1 MEWVAAIG
9 DQPSSKTSK
18 RNKPMFFKPMKK
30 IAMGAALAAS
40 AVAAAKAETVV
51 LAGNPPGSLF
61 NSMSNAIAVTV
72 TKHSDLKVDVL
83 PQGGTVYYPMMA
95 TKEVDFGLVNPF
107 DAFSAYSG
115 KAPYDKISRGKGFPM
130 RTVMLGSPIRL
141 SLVTTKGA
149 GINSIGDL
157 KGKRVVAN
165 YGAFAS
171 AGLTANAVLA
181 IGELTV
187 DDVKVVTVS
196 SYPAGVR
203 AVIEGRADAAVGSIG
218 SGIIRELDAAKGARM
233 IPLSNSPKALE
244 RARKFGSAWQFIT
257 IKPGLPGVDDEMTAL
272 SYEIPI
278 VARETLSDD
287 AVYKFTKTVW
297 EHHKELPG
305 IFKPLATW
313 TPNRYAST
321 KAIIPYHPGAIK
333 FYKEQG
339 VWTAEL
345 EKYQA
350 ALLAQ

>member
-1 MEWVAAIG
+1 MLFE
-9 DQPSSKTSK
+9 
-18 RNKPMFFKPMKK
+18 PMKK
-30 IAMGAALAAS
+30 IAIGAIVAAS
-40 AVAAAKAETVV
+40 TIAAAQAETVV

-61 NSMSNAIAVTV
+61 HSMSNAIAATV
-72 TKHSDLKVDVL
+72 TKNSDLKVDVL

-107 DAFSAYSG
+107 DAFSAHTG
-115 KAPYDKISRGKGFPM
+115 KPPYDKVSKGKGFPM

-141 SLVTTKGA
+141 SIVTTKGA
-149 GINSIGDL
+149 GIKSIRDL

-171 AGLTANAVLA
+171 AGLTVSAALAV
-181 IGELTV
+181 GELNVT
-187 DDVKVVTVS
+187 DVKVVTVS
-196 SYPAGVR
+196 NYPAGVR
-203 AVIEGRADAAVGSIG
+203 AVIEGRADAALGSIG
-218 SGIIRELDAAKGARM
+218 SGIIRELDAAKGAKM
-233 IPLSNSPKALE
+233 IPLNNSPEALR
-244 RARKFGSAWQFIT
+244 RARKFGGAWQFIT
-257 IKPGLPGVDDEMTAL
+257 VKPGLPGIEAEMTAL

-278 VARETLSDD
+278 VARETLDNE

-297 EHHKELPG
+297 EHHKELRG

-321 KAIIPYHPGAIK
+321 KAIIAYHPGAIK

-350 ALLAQ
+350 ALLAK

>member
-1 MEWVAAIG
+1 
-9 DQPSSKTSK
+9 
-18 RNKPMFFKPMKK
+18 MFFEPMKK
-30 IAMGAALAAS
+30 FVIGATLIAS
-40 AVAAAKAETVV
+40 TVAAAQAETVV

-61 NSMSNAIAVTV
+61 NSMSNAIAATV
-72 TKHSDLKVDVL
+72 TKHSGLKVDVL

-107 DAFSAYSG
+107 DAFSAYKG
-115 KAPYDKISRGKGFPM
+115 KAPYDRVSRGKGFPM

-141 SLVTTKGA
+141 SIVTTKRA
-149 GINSIGDL
+149 GISSIADL

-171 AGLTANAVLA
+171 AGLTANAALA
-181 IGELTV
+181 IGGLTI
-187 DDVKVVTVS
+187 DDVRVVTVS

-218 SGIIRELDAAKGARM
+218 SGIIRELDAAKGAKM
-233 IPLSNSPKALE
+233 IPLSNSVEALE
-244 RARKFGSAWQFIT
+244 RARKFGGAWQFVT
-257 IKPGLPGVDDEMTAL
+257 VKPGLPGVEAEMTAL

-287 AVYKFTKTVW
+287 AVYEFTRTVW
-297 EHHKELPG
+297 KHHKELRG

-321 KAIIPYHPGAIK
+321 KAIIPYHSGAIR
-333 FYKEQG
+333 FYQEQG
-339 VWTAEL
+339 VWTPEL
-345 EKYQA
+345 EKHQA
-350 ALLAQ
+350 ASLAK